1 MTSIPGTD
9 NITWSDEQT
18 RFFLQLRLDENLKGN
33 IRKQMVNEAGRQAI
47 VDKFYEAFGIKI
59 PWRKFGIKYNTCK
72 KQYESFKKLTRNRTG
87 LDFDSTGF
95 INMSEDWWNERCKEW
110 PCARKFKDKPVA
122 NMDLMEKVFGT
133 VYISGGEGW
142 SAQQGEDVL
151 DTKHSDHDDEIDGED
166 DAESRRDIPTEEA
179 VGAESRNF
187 GSKNVGPSSSRSKV
201 NKKRSRA
208 VQAGQAVADVI
219 RESVQSRDKIL
230 SHKNHLI
237 ENHPEFSCSQLRA
250 MEVLHALPAIRM
262 WSPLYKASINHLK
275 QDAANRQ
282 TFLFYGDDENRVLY
296 LEYATGESRDA

>member
-9 NITWSDEQT
+9 VSIFPSNLLFDLSFVKYFSYCLESLNKNLTWSDEQT
-18 RFFLQLRLDENLKGN
+18 RFFLQLRLDDNLKGN

-47 VDKFYEAFGIKI
+47 IDKFYEAFGVKI

-87 LDFDSTGF
+87 LGFDSTGF

-110 PCARKFKDKPVA
+110 PGARKFKDKPIA

-179 VGAESRNF
+179 VGAESRRGVPTQETDVASESRNF
-187 GSKNVGPSSSRSKV
+187 GSKN
-201 NKKRSRA
+201 
-208 VQAGQAVADVI
+208 Q
-219 RESVQSRDKIL
+219 DKL
-230 SHKNHLI
+230 WL
-237 ENHPEFSCSQLRA
+237 
-250 MEVLHALPAIRM
+250 M
-262 WSPLYKASINHLK
+262 
-275 QDAANRQ
+275 
-282 TFLFYGDDENRVLY
+282 
-296 LEYATGESRDA
+296 